1 MLLLQALEGVVDQA
15 FADVQPCTFAP
26 GVTLIQEGEV
36 PDGLLLVSSGV
47 VQASWEGLSA
57 QEGPLLGP
65 GSVLG
70 DISFLLGGVA
80 RASVIACEPVE
91 ARSPRPD
98 GVEPCSGAVRSQ
110 GFGGYQCP
118 AFAHADPPPWLR
130 RSIWNWL
137 SFLNASGVGRC
148 GAAL

>member
-1 MLLLQALEGVVDQA
+1 MNAESLLLLQALEGVVDQA

-26 GVTLIQEGEV
+26 GVALIQEGEV

-47 VQASWEGLSA
+47 VQANWEGLSE

-80 RASVIACEPVE
+80 RASVIACEPV
-91 ARSPRPD
+91 
-98 GVEPCSGAVRSQ
+98 
-110 GFGGYQCP
+110 
-118 AFAHADPPPWLR
+118 
-130 RSIWNWL
+130 
-137 SFLNASGVGRC
+137 
-148 GAAL
+148 